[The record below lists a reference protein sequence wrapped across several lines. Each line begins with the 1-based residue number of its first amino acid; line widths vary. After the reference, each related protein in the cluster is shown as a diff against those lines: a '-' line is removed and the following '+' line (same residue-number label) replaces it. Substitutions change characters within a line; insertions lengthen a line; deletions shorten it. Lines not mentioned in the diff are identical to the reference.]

1 MRKISNNVIAVFMA
15 LFMVITLINT
25 ILVSYYVEKKY
36 DITGRAASLGGTV
49 EVVINEPSPSLGG
62 GAGGGGGG
70 GGGGFGGERTPVTH
84 ILNFIYKNYYTLQS
98 YPQDKYVAIFP
109 GSNYTF
115 TNNGYFNNS
124 LALSILDFKFYVR
137 LDELVKLDLDLD
149 NTDDLSIKFDGK
161 YMSFTSLHIPEFP
174 ATSPPKISIEKIV
187 EEPGLR
193 LPYSGTNFFFIFVI
207 LLLLIIAILAMQ
219 HRKIKK
225 LETKEEKEAVK
236 IYTTFRYSKK
246 TKPKTASLEAK
257 KDDVY
262 EKLLKQKSLLEESY
276 KLKYISLESYN
287 KGKERIDSL
296 LRKVKKSKV

>member
-25 ILVSYYVEKKY
+25 IIVSYYVEKTY
-36 DITGRAASLGGTV
+36 DITGKAASLGGIV
-49 EVVINEPSPSLGG
+49 EVVVNGTSGPSPGSGG
-62 GAGGGGGG
+62 SGGGGGG
-70 GGGGFGGERTPVTH
+70 AGFGEQRTPVTH

-98 YPQDKYVAIFP
+98 YSKDKYIAIFP
-109 GSNYTF
+109 GYNYTF
-115 TNNGYFNNS
+115 TNDGYFNNS

-161 YMSFTSLHIPEFP
+161 YISFISLHAPELP
-174 ATSPPKISIEKIV
+174 AAAPPKVSIEKIV

-193 LPYSGTNFFFIFVI
+193 LPYAGTNFFFIFLV
-207 LLLLIIAILAMQ
+207 LLLLIITILAMQ

-246 TKPKTASLEAK
+246 TKPKTASSESK
-257 KDDVY
+257 KGDVY
-262 EKLLKQKSLLEESY
+262 EKLLKQKSLLEKSY
-276 KLKYISLESYN
+276 SLKYISLESYN
-287 KGKERIDSL
+287 KGKERIEGL
-296 LRKVKKSKV
+296 LRKVKKE